1 MEMRLKLAT
10 YLSFAVI
17 LLAVSVPLLAH
28 HGNSAY
34 DETHPIT
41 LTGTITEFVW
51 SNPHC
56 QFYLDVKDPKGNTV
70 NWAVETMSPGI
81 LTREGWTKSTLK
93 PGDEVSITLIPAKNG
108 APVGYSGN
116 GVSYTAGVYTQL
128 KVVRLSSGD
137 PVPLFSVKKP

>member
-1 MEMRLKLAT
+1 MRLKLSAS
-10 YLSFAVI
+10 LSFAI
-17 LLAVSVPLLAH
+17 IFLTLCFPLFAH

-41 LTGTITEFVW
+41 ITGTVTEFVW

-56 QFYLDVKDPKGNTV
+56 QIYLDVKDQKGAIA
-70 NWAVETMSPGI
+70 NWGVETMSPGI

-116 GVSYTAGVYTQL
+116 GVSYTANVYARL
-128 KVVRLSSGD
+128 KVVRANGGD
-137 PVPLFSVKKP
+137 PIPPFADKKPSN